1 MKIVFMGTPDFAAKS
16 LEKLIESKHEI
27 CAVITNPDK
36 PANRGYELQMSPVK
50 KLALDNGLEI
60 LTPLKI
66 KNNEEIKEKLRS
78 YDADIFVV
86 VAYGKILPK
95 DILDMPRLGCV
106 NVHGSLLPK
115 YRGAAP
121 IQFAVINGDEKTG
134 ITTMLMDEGMDT
146 GDMLLK
152 EEYKILD
159 EDTAESVFEKLS
171 ELGGNLLLETLE
183 KLEKGEITP
192 IKQNEEEATYCT
204 MLSKKDGEMD
214 FNMTTNKLFSFVRG
228 MTPWPSAY
236 TFLDGKMLKVLDID
250 KSVKDQYSDFN
261 VGEVVKTS
269 KDGILVKT
277 LDGVILLTKVQLEGK
292 KAMNAD
298 EFLRGNKIED
308 GKKLGR

>member
-27 CAVITNPDK
+27 CAVITNSDK

-50 KLALDNGLEI
+50 KLALDNGLEV

-236 TFLDGKMLKVLDID
+236 TFLDGKMLKV
-250 KSVKDQYSDFN
+250 
-261 VGEVVKTS
+261 
-269 KDGILVKT
+269 
-277 LDGVILLTKVQLEGK
+277 
-292 KAMNAD
+292 
-298 EFLRGNKIED
+298 
-308 GKKLGR
+308 